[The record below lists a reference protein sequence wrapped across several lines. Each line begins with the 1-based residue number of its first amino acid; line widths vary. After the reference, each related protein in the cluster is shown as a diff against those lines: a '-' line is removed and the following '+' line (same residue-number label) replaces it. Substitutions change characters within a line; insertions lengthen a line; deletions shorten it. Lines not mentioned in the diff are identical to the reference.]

1 MMTLDDIRAAAA
13 RIGDIVHRTPVL
25 ASRTF
30 REATGVAS
38 FFKCE
43 NFQRGGAFKIRGAA
57 NFIFQLTGEQLR
69 AGVVAVSSGNHAQA
83 VAISAAHVGARATIV
98 MPTDAPRAKVDATRG
113 YGAEI
118 VFFDRMRERR
128 DDVVARITAERG
140 GVFVP
145 PFDHEWIAAG
155 QGTAAVELLEER
167 PDLEA
172 LVCPVGGG
180 GLIAGCAT
188 AAKSLR
194 QGIRVYGVEPEL
206 AADTHESLARGE
218 RVEIAPPETIADGL
232 RTTKP
237 GAVTFPIVERLV
249 DQVVLVTEDEIREA
263 VRFLLLRMK
272 ILVEPSGAVGAAAI
286 LAGKLPAD
294 VRSAGVIL
302 SGGNVDPEVLAAILG

>member
-1 MMTLDDIRAAAA
+1 MVTLDDVRAAAA
-13 RIGDIVHRTPVL
+13 RIRPIVHRTPVL

-30 REATGVAS
+30 QETTGIAA

-57 NFIFQLTGEQLR
+57 NFLFQLTGDELR

-83 VAISAAHVGARATIV
+83 VAIAASHVGAAATIV
-98 MPTDAPRAKVDATRG
+98 MPSDATRTKLAATRG

-118 VFFDRMRERR
+118 VFYDRMRERR
-128 DDVVARITAERG
+128 EDVVERVAEERG

-155 QGTAAVELLEER
+155 QGTAALELFEKR
-167 PDLEA
+167 PDIDA
-172 LVCPVGGG
+172 LVVPVGGG

-188 AAKSLR
+188 AAKALR
-194 QGIRVYGVEPEL
+194 PGLRVYGVEPEL
-206 AADTHESLARGE
+206 ASDTHQSLARGK
-218 RVEIAPPETIADGL
+218 RVEIPPPQTIADGL

-237 GAVTFPIVERLV
+237 GKITFPIVQRLV
-249 DQVVLVTEDEIREA
+249 DEIVLVTEEEIREA

-286 LAGKLPAD
+286 LAGKLPSG
-294 VRSAGVIL
+294 VGSAGVIL
-302 SGGNVDPEVLAAILG
+302 SGGNVDPDALSGIL